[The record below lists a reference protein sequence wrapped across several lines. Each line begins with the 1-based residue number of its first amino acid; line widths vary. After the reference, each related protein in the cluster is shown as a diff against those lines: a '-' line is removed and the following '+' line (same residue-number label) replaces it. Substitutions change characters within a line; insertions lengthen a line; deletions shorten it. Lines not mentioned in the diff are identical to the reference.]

1 MPITAIDFTTKKT
14 FNGFTPK
21 KTLVESNSMNR
32 VSTSNNELRD
42 YNYGK
47 SLVVNNVSFKGAPV
61 LASDIGRKIKAGLEM
76 MNQHDIMLIGKNV
89 EESSELLSDSLS
101 SVSNYIKRILFIK
114 ADDLKKTLAVRLN
127 GINIGEVTHLNEG
140 QIFLMQE
147 SKGSPII
154 MNKGDWK
161 MLFTNDT
168 LTADGV
174 KIQLPI
180 ISSGAE
186 VKKLQQE
193 FIKTYD
199 FTNFNKSELDNIN
212 RKHLNLISGFV
223 EQEKAK
229 GLTLDDIGGQDKAV
243 EEIMTKIILPLR
255 YPSVFKDMANIR
267 SAVLVGPPGNGKT
280 HTARVLANV
289 AGVDFFNLN
298 PQLLEDMYVGNS
310 AKNIH
315 AYYEN
320 LLQHQPC
327 ICFFDEADATFK
339 RRTGANPHGEDSL
352 NMHLA
357 EITRLEQM
365 NAQVFVL
372 AATNKL
378 GAFDPAALR
387 GGRFST
393 KILFDNPDVEG
404 CKAVFKIHT
413 KGVDIKDLDLDE
425 FAKKLVAEKVSNA
438 DIASNIISEAKLFSM
453 KRLGIYD
460 KMKNGTFKAK
470 SDFKLTLNGE
480 DLEKALLKYKEGKKL
495 VEESIQ
501 NNADR
506 VDFYESEIKAKTKA
520 MDRISTKTE
529 RKPIG
534 YSEYLKR
541 DNLLNKVDGDAN
553 QG

>member
-1 MPITAIDFTTKKT
+1 MPITAIDFATKKT
-14 FNGFTPK
+14 FNGYSPK
-21 KTLVESNSMNR
+21 KTLVENGSMSR
-32 VSTSNNELRD
+32 VSNSNNELRD

-47 SLVVNNVSFKGAPV
+47 SLVVNNVSFKGAPALNSSV
-61 LASDIGRKIKAGLEM
+61 GRKIKAGLEM
-76 MNQHDIMLIGKNV
+76 MDQHDILLIGKNV
-89 EESSELLSDSLS
+89 EEASDHLSQSLGF
-101 SVSNYIKRILFIK
+101 VSNYIKRVLFIK
-114 ADDLKKTLAVRLN
+114 EEGLKKTLAMRIN
-127 GINIGEVTHLNEG
+127 SINIGEITHLNEG

-147 SKGSPII
+147 SKGAPII

-161 MLFTNDT
+161 MFFKDDT
-168 LTADGV
+168 LTADGL

-180 ISSGAE
+180 ITSGAE

-243 EEIMTKIILPLR
+243 EEIVTKILLPLK
-255 YPSVFKDMANIR
+255 YPNVFKDMANIR

-315 AYYEN
+315 AYYKN
-320 LLQHQPC
+320 LLEHQPC

-339 RRTGANPHGEDSL
+339 KRTGDNPHGENSL

-357 EITRLEQM
+357 EITKLEQM
-365 NAQVFVL
+365 NAQVFIL

-393 KILFDNPDVEG
+393 KILFDNPDAEG

-413 KGVDIKDLDLDE
+413 KGVNVKDFDLDE

-438 DIASNIISEAKLFSM
+438 DIASNIISEAKIFSM

-460 KMKNGTFKAK
+460 KMKNGTFRANN
-470 SDFKLTLNGE
+470 DFKLTLNGE
-480 DLEKALLKYKEGKKL
+480 DLEKALAKYKEGKKL
-495 VEESIQ
+495 VEDSAQ

-506 VDFYESEIKAKTKA
+506 VDFYESEIKAKASA
-520 MDRISTKTE
+520 MDRISTATQ
-529 RKPIG
+529 RNPIG
-534 YSEYLKR
+534 YTHYLKE
-541 DNLLNKVDGDAN
+541 NSLLNKINQDPN